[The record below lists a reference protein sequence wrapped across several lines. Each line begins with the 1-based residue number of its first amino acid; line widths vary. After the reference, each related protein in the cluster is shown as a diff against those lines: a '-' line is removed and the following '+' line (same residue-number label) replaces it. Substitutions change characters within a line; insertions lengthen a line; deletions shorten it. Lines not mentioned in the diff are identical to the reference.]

1 MNKLEH
7 IREELR
13 IVCNG
18 VLNVVMR
25 LMVCAMKMYP
35 LKKSAVRL
43 SVATNGVVGKCGNL
57 IAIEHICLERKA
69 VQKCARLKG

>member
-1 MNKLEH
+1 
-7 IREELR
+7 
-13 IVCNG
+13 
-18 VLNVVMR
+18 
-25 LMVCAMKMYP
+25 MYP